1 MQGLLFSL
9 HTGRQRGVSGHVI
22 EKSSQTFNRQQHQ
35 IVQTQAWQCF
45 QLAARPRR
53 ALWQKAFVSR
63 HGGQGTGM
71 AADPFLQFEV
81 QTPRSGELVLV
92 WSDDSGEKGQAR
104 AQIEVK
110 T

>member
-1 MQGLLFSL
+1 MQSRMQIIPALLPGQATTVRL
-9 HTGRQRGVSGHVI
+9 LIRHPMETGFRFGMNGAAIPKNVIQTLIAHFEGVLV
-22 EKSSQTFNRQQHQ
+22 F
-35 IVQTQAWQCF
+35 
-45 QLAARPRR
+45 
-53 ALWQKAFVSR
+53 KATL
-63 HGGQGTGM
+63 GTGM

-81 QTPRSGELVLV
+81 QTPRSGELVLA

>member
-1 MQGLLFSL
+1 VLVF
-9 HTGRQRGVSGHVI
+9 
-22 EKSSQTFNRQQHQ
+22 
-35 IVQTQAWQCF
+35 
-45 QLAARPRR
+45 
-53 ALWQKAFVSR
+53 KATL
-63 HGGQGTGM
+63 GTGM